1 MPMSSA
7 KSDTLRPT
15 FWRTCRGLASKT
27 RLRIFRELCAHP
39 DQCVSDIAHRLGMSL
54 SLASQSLRALNA
66 RGLLLARR
74 FGPSVYY
81 SPCANRSIP
90 NSAPLLRAIQK
101 TFNNDKKPDETI
113 FQYCT
118 AFTHPRRIL
127 IIKILSKGPMQFK
140 DIAFKTNIPPR
151 ALSRH
156 LRKLI
161 ARGFLKRA
169 DCRRYICSVPR
180 HEFARFLLH
189 LAKHA

>member
-1 MPMSSA
+1 MSSA
-7 KSDTLRPT
+7 KSDALRPT
-15 FWRTCRGLASKT
+15 LWRTCRGLASKT
-27 RLRIFRELCAHP
+27 RLRIFRELCARP
-39 DQCVSDIAHRLGMSL
+39 EQRVSDIARRLGMSL

-90 NSAPLLRAIQK
+90 NSARLLQAIQK
-101 TFNNDKKPDETI
+101 TFANDKNPNENI
-113 FQYCT
+113 FQYST

-127 IIKILSKGPMQFK
+127 IIKILCKSPMQFEE
-140 DIAFKTNIPPR
+140 IAFKTNIPPR

-169 DCRRYICSVPR
+169 DCKRYICSVPQ
-180 HEFARFLLH
+180 HEFARFLLN